1 MSDLPRLY
9 NVVRAVL
16 GTRGFDADLQTRIAL
31 FLGATTAINA
41 AILAPAQ
48 VQGGAT
54 AALPF
59 VHGQYFRE
67 VEFASL
73 LTRVTRWSP
82 NPLLYVE
89 GAWLTAPLWAE
100 LAKCVPTMLAPMFS
114 TMFSPMFSPM
124 LPSMLPSMMSLLSSP
139 TASPMNAAFDG
150 RAPFAALAL
159 GHALLG
165 RVRLAPI
172 IPAKVDELD
181 PFVVALRRIEQE
193 NGRMIQAQIRLLK
206 DAASTLDQAER
217 ERIVADQQAVVDD
230 VFARFLA
237 GLAGE
242 AAPPAPHDAQ

>member
-9 NVVRAVL
+9 NAVRAVL

-41 AILAPAQ
+41 SILAPAQ

-100 LAKCVPTMLAPMFS
+100 LAKCVPTML
-114 TMFSPMFSPM
+114 SPMFLPM
-124 LPSMLPSMMSLLSSP
+124 LPSMLASMMSPMSPPTSSP
-139 TASPMNAAFDG
+139 TTSPMNSAFDG

-172 IPAKVDELD
+172 IPANVDELD

-206 DAASTLDQAER
+206 DAASSLDQAER
-217 ERIVADQQAVVDD
+217 ERIVAAQQAVVDD
-230 VFARFLA
+230 VFARFLG

-242 AAPPAPHDAQ
+242 APPLAPHDAQ

>member
-31 FLGATTAINA
+31 FLGATTANNA

-100 LAKCVPTMLAPMFS
+100 LANCVPTML
-114 TMFSPMFSPM
+114 SPMFLPM
-124 LPSMLPSMMSLLSSP
+124 LPSMLASMMSAMSSPMSSP
-139 TASPMNAAFDG
+139 TTSPMNAAFDG

-172 IPAKVDELD
+172 IPANVDELD

-206 DAASTLDQAER
+206 DAASSLDQAER
-217 ERIVADQQAVVDD
+217 ERIVAAQQAAVDD
-230 VFARFLA
+230 VFARFLG

-242 AAPPAPHDAQ
+242 AAPLAPYDAQ

>member
-9 NVVRAVL
+9 NAVRAVL
-16 GTRGFDADLQTRIAL
+16 DTRGFDADLQTRIAL

-73 LTRVTRWSP
+73 LARVTRWSP

-100 LAKCVPTMLAPMFS
+100 LAKCVPTML
-114 TMFSPMFSPM
+114 SPMFLPM
-124 LPSMLPSMMSLLSSP
+124 LPSMLASMMSAMSSPMSSP
-139 TASPMNAAFDG
+139 TTSPMNAAFDG

-172 IPAKVDELD
+172 IPANVDEFD

-206 DAASTLDQAER
+206 DAASSLDQAER
-217 ERIVADQQAVVDD
+217 ERIVAAQQAVVDD
-230 VFARFLA
+230 VFARFLG

-242 AAPPAPHDAQ
+242 AAPLAPHDAQ

>member
-9 NVVRAVL
+9 NAVRAVL
-16 GTRGFDADLQTRIAL
+16 DTRGFDADLQTRIAL
-31 FLGATTAINA
+31 FLGATTTINA

-100 LAKCVPTMLAPMFS
+100 LVKCLPTLLAP
-114 TMFSPMFSPM
+114 MFSPMFSPM
-124 LPSMLPSMMSLLSSP
+124 LPSMMSLMSSP
-139 TASPMNAAFDG
+139 TTSPMNAAFDG

-172 IPAKVDELD
+172 IPANVDELD